1 MINNL
6 LLDDKPIY
14 TTRSLAIAVG
24 INESQALWQLHSV
37 IKVKEEHQ
45 DDRTL
50 YEGVLWCKYTLSQWQ
65 EKLPW
70 MSEVGIRKM
79 LKRLETVGVLLSCQP
94 NARDRDQTKWYR
106 IDYDRLN
113 ILALESA
120 KEGATI

>member
-14 TTRSLAIAVG
+14 TTRSLAIVVG
-24 INESQALWQLHSV
+24 INESLALWQLHWV

-94 NARDRDQTKWYR
+94 NAKTRDQTKWYR

-113 ILALESA
+113 ILAIESA
-120 KEGATI
+120 KERVKP

>member
-1 MINNL
+1 MNNL
-6 LLDDKPIY
+6 LLDGKPIY
-14 TTRSLAIAVG
+14 TNISLAIAVG

-37 IKVKEEHQ
+37 IKVKEEYQ

-94 NARDRDQTKWYR
+94 NAKTRDQTKWYR

-113 ILALESA
+113 NLAIEA
-120 KEGATI
+120 DQERVKP

>member
-1 MINNL
+1 MSNF

-24 INESQALWQLHSV
+24 INESLALWQLHSV
-37 IKVKEEHQ
+37 IKVKEEYR

-50 YEGVLWCKYTLSQWQ
+50 YEGVLWCKYNLSQWQ

-70 MSEVGIRKM
+70 MSEAGIRKM
-79 LKRLETVGVLLSCQP
+79 LKRIETVGVLLSCQP
-94 NARDRDQTKWYR
+94 NAKDRDQTKWYR

-113 ILALESA
+113 NLAIEA
-120 KEGATI
+120 DQERVKP